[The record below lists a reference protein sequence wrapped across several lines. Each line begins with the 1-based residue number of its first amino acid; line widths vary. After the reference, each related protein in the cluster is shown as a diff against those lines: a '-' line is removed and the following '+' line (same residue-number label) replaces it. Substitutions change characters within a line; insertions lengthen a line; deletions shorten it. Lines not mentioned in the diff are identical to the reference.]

1 MIQPNSDLPK
11 KRGGG
16 GEEGRLGKNVEGLL
30 TIKKKKKQNVETS
43 CKILCGMKTVVPDPT
58 LIDTDISHG

>member
-30 TIKKKKKQNVETS
+30 TIKKKKEAE
-43 CKILCGMKTVVPDPT
+43 CGDILQDTVRDENCCARP
-58 LIDTDISHG
+58 HFN